1 MLFGNLEEIIQA
13 IGVLGI
19 AAIIFAECG
28 MMVGFFLPGDT
39 LLFTAGFL
47 VQQNVL
53 NINVNL
59 LILVLW
65 IAAVSGDNVGYFI
78 GKKFGRK
85 LFKKPDSLLF
95 HKDNLT
101 RAEKFYNKYGVFT
114 IIIARFIPVVRTF
127 APVVAGIGSM
137 QYKKFLTYDILG
149 GLLWTG
155 GVTYIGYFGG
165 AFLQARGINVEALIL
180 PIITMAVLVSLV
192 SPLYHIVKDE
202 ESRQMFLQKLR
213 RTKSKSKD

>member
-19 AAIIFAECG
+19 AAIVFAECG

-53 NINVNL
+53 GINIHA

-65 IAAVSGDNVGYFI
+65 IAAVFGDNTGYFI
-78 GKKFGRK
+78 GKKFGRR
-85 LFKKPDSLLF
+85 LFKKPDSLFF
-95 HKDNLT
+95 HKDNLE
-101 RAEKFYNKYGVFT
+101 RAEEFYKKYGAFT
-114 IIIARFIPVVRTF
+114 VIIARFIPVVRTF
-127 APVVAGIGSM
+127 APVVAGIGNM
-137 QYKKFLTYDILG
+137 DYKKFFTFDVIG

-155 GVTYIGYFGG
+155 TVTYLGYFGG

-180 PIITMAVLVSLV
+180 PIIAVAVLVSLF

-202 ESRQMFLQKLR
+202 ESRQMFMQRFK
-213 RTKSKSKD
+213 KVKKD